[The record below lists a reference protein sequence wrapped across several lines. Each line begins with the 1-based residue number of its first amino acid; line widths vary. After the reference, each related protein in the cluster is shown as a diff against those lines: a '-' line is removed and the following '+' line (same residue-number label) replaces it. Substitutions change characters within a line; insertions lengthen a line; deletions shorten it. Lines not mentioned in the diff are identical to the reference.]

1 MIALGVDPGRVT
13 GIALVRW
20 VAPGR
25 RPVLLGCWRVTG
37 PSWARWLASLETAL
51 TAARELL
58 PDDHIATGQPDPEQ
72 VLVGIEEPPPVVRRW
87 QHGSGRPRLGT
98 RLDGRLAGDSTGLRS
113 WVGIGRRQGA
123 VLAAAMGRGWPEPL
137 LVPQSEWVAAWRIPR
152 GKKSTERGL
161 GWHRVD
167 EAGLHLEGAAELLE
181 RIPRSYRVDVAEAA
195 LLAGSMILP
204 RRW

>member
-13 GIALVRW
+13 GMALVRQA
-20 VAPGR
+20 VPGR

-37 PSWARWLASLETAL
+37 PSWARWLASLEAAL
-51 TAARELL
+51 TAARGLL
-58 PDDHIATGQPDPEQ
+58 PADYAGTEKPAPER

-87 QHGSGRPRLGT
+87 QHGGGRPRLGT
-98 RLDGRLAGDSTGLRS
+98 RLDDRLDGDRNGLRS

-123 VLAAAMGRGWPEPL
+123 VLATAMARGWPEPA
-137 LVPQSEWVAAWRIPR
+137 LVPQSDWVAAWRIPR

-167 EAGLHLEGAAELLE
+167 EAGLYLEGAAELLE

-195 LLAGSMILP
+195 MLAGSLVLP